1 MEFKYNGTKEELN
14 KEVHNLLKKVNYVY
28 QVNIF
33 ENELRNLIDV
43 KEEDYL
49 FSLTVDYNWL
59 MEEKQKDGYN
69 DLASAIYEEYIE
81 TYLN

>member
-1 MEFKYNGTKEELN
+1 M
-14 KEVHNLLKKVNYVY
+14 Y

-43 KEEDYL
+43 HEKDYL

-59 MEEKQKDGYN
+59 IEEKNKDGYN

>member
-1 MEFKYNGTKEELN
+1 MEFKFDGTKEELN
-14 KEVHNLLKKVNYVY
+14 NEVHNILKKVNNDY

-33 ENELRNLIDV
+33 EHELRNLIDV

-69 DLASAIYEEYIE
+69 DLTSAIYEEYIE
-81 TYLN
+81 TYLS

>member
-1 MEFKYNGTKEELN
+1 MEFKFEGTKEELN
-14 KEVHNLLKKVNYVY
+14 REVRNILKKVNNDY

-33 ENELRNLIDV
+33 EHELRNLIDV

-59 MEEKQKDGYN
+59 MEEKEKDGYN
-69 DLASAIYEEYIE
+69 DLTNAIYEEYIE